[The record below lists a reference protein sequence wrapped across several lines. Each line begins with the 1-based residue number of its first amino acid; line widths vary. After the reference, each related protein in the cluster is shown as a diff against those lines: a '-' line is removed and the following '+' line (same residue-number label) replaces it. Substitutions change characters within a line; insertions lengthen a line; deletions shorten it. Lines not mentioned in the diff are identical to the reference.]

1 MHRSFVSVGQSN
13 PFVTGNFKPILW
25 KRIDRSELPD
35 LDFKFDTLTIN
46 GKPFEKPYEN
56 LFFEANGL
64 KYYLT
69 LLDSYHNR
77 YYVVVI
83 DTNTNQVVFERLF
96 KMYEEDYM
104 DVDIEGEERIRNQ
117 HWTGQLFKN
126 KPIAIYGFNPS
137 MFGCPKMQFVGM
149 KNDLHIH
156 CDNRH

>member
-1 MHRSFVSVGQSN
+1 
-13 PFVTGNFKPILW
+13 
-25 KRIDRSELPD
+25 
-35 LDFKFDTLTIN
+35 
-46 GKPFEKPYEN
+46 
-56 LFFEANGL
+56 
-64 KYYLT
+64 
-69 LLDSYHNR
+69 
-77 YYVVVI
+77 
-83 DTNTNQVVFERLF
+83 
-96 KMYEEDYM
+96 MYEEDYM